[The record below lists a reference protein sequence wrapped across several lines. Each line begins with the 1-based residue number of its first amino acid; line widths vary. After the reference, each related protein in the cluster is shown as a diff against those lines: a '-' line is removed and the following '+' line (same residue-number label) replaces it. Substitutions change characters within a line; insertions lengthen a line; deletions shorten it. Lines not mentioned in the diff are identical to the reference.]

1 MVARNS
7 ETPACIMA
15 RVEMRLST
23 YNILKGGHR
32 REGEIVEVIR
42 AADPDVAV
50 VQEVQRADGFRRIAA
65 ALGMAPRLAEVRG
78 RVLMR
83 LAWSA
88 TLTE

>member
-1 MVARNS
+1 MHNGAGGDAPVDLQHSQGRAQAR
-7 ETPACIMA
+7 
-15 RVEMRLST
+15 
-23 YNILKGGHR
+23 GG
-32 REGEIVEVIR
+32 IVEVIR

-65 ALGMAPRLAEVRG
+65 ALGMAPRFAEVRG

-83 LAWSA
+83 LACSA

>member
-1 MVARNS
+1 
-7 ETPACIMA
+7 MA

-42 AADPDVAV
+42 AANPDVAV